1 LGEQRAGDK
10 FKMKFSL
17 GKPLLLLS
25 SLATTALASV
35 PLLKSTS
42 LNTCQDNSGFTA
54 SLFNVVFTPNNGTAS
69 VDIVAVSSIEGSVV
83 FDVLISA
90 YGYQIIRKTVDPC
103 NTDLSGL

>member
-1 LGEQRAGDK
+1 
-10 FKMKFSL
+10 MKFSL

-103 NTDLSGL
+103 NTDLSGLCPMYASVIL